1 MRGRVITFSALGILV
16 FLGVVWFFATHDR
29 VMGKEWVGPSGE
41 ARLKEFLAAQRFAD
55 RMGMK
60 VAEVRSLP
68 ELDTLPAQAV
78 LIVPH
83 HRQQLPPTRI
93 QTLLQWVDNG
103 GHLIAEAEFPGV
115 ADPLFDQLGVKR
127 SIVEETA
134 TKPLAVELPNTEG
147 KATVFLPGAIKLETA
162 ARDVRLRVGPGLV
175 SYARGRGLVTV
186 ASSLRFARNPGFDDY
201 VSRMMK
207 RPAFSIGEYD
217 HAALLWSILSLTS
230 GREASLAPRY
240 ELRVLFRPEPLS
252 FLGFL
257 RDHAL
262 PALIACA
269 LLLALWIWSIV
280 PRFGPIAPDAP
291 PGRRRLLD
299 HLRASGRYYWAKG
312 LRSRLVVAARDAAL
326 RKVVRA
332 QPDFA
337 TASQA
342 ERAARLSVLIQR
354 SKEDAA
360 RFMSAAGAMRGADFI
375 RLTQDAQSVHK
386 ALEKGSKQ

>member
-1 MRGRVITFSALGILV
+1 MRGPVIAFSALGILV

-29 VMGKEWVGPSGE
+29 VTVREWVGPTGE

-60 VAEVRSLP
+60 VVEVRSLAGL
-68 ELDTLPAQAV
+68 ETLPAQAV

-93 QTLLQWVDNG
+93 QQLLQWVDNG

-127 SIVEETA
+127 SIVRET
-134 TKPLAVELPNTEG
+134 TKPLVVELPNTER
-147 KATVFLPGAIKLETA
+147 KASVFLPGAVKLETTA
-162 ARDVRLRVGPGLV
+162 PDVRLRVGSGLI

-186 ASSLRFARNPGFDDY
+186 ASSLRFARNPGWDDY
-201 VSRMMK
+201 VSRMVK
-207 RPAFSIGEYD
+207 RPTVSIGEHD

-240 ELRVLFRPEPLS
+240 ELHLFFRPEPLS

-257 RDHAL
+257 REHAMA
-262 PALIACA
+262 ALIACA
-269 LLLALWIWSIV
+269 LLLALWVWSIV

-342 ERAARLSVLIQR
+342 ERIARLSVLIQR